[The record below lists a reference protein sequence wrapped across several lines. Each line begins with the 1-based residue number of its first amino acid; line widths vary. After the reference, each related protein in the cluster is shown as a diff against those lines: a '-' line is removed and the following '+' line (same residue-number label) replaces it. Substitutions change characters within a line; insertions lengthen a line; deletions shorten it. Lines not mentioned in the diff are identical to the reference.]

1 MTEFSFILGNGKTR
15 KDFSLHELK
24 SNGKLY
30 GCNRIYEEIVPDVLV
45 STDKNMAE
53 EIQKS
58 EYSKNNNHYTREKH
72 IIIGSGAKA
81 LDPMYQAFSSGP
93 NALAISAKETN
104 NSCFM
109 IGFDLISDSYTINN
123 LYAGTSN
130 YLEKTAKAT
139 EFVNWVD
146 QVYKIVE
153 TYDKQKFFHVNPLN
167 NYTPDSWLELPNLEI
182 MSKDNFKTLIN
193 M

>member
-1 MTEFSFILGNGKTR
+1 MSKLSFILGNGKTR

-24 SNGKLY
+24 SKGKLY

-58 EYSKNNNHYTREKH
+58 GYSKNNNHYTREKH
-72 IIIGSGAKA
+72 IIISSGAKA
-81 LDPMYQAFSSGP
+81 LDPMYQAF
-93 NALAISAKETN
+93 
-104 NSCFM
+104 
-109 IGFDLISDSYTINN
+109 N